1 MDASPLCFNL
11 CTVYEGNLQIAANA
25 ADQGS
30 RCDVIPERH
39 TDPHRM
45 CGLMIWL
52 PLSSVENL
60 SVL

>member
-1 MDASPLCFNL
+1 
-11 CTVYEGNLQIAANA
+11 VYEGNLQIA